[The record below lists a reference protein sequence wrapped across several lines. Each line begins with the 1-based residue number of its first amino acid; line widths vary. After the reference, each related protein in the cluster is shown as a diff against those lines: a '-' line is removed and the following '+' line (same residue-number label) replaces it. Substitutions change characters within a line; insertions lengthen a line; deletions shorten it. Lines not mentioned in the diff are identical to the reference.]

1 MPPAYRPVESRQV
14 AARLSMVRLNMP
26 LRAECIASRAG
37 TQAAA
42 VCLLVMAAVW
52 TLVHVQAP
60 RARAQDE
67 EVGKFEVHEW
77 SFWGIDSTQDLANAL
92 DQYASA
98 MPGPVETE
106 RTRVPKDHKAAP
118 LAVMTFHGEP
128 SADLE
133 VEVQIP
139 TGRVLANWPP
149 ARRKNNRIRWLE
161 LQQSAQPFEGVRT
174 APVDSTHWFE
184 RARALESLYLR
195 SGSRGERF
203 LTYDIELPL
212 SVPLRLEGGPDV
224 YRVVNLSA
232 WELSDVV
239 ISVPTPE
246 GRRIGRVSTVPASAA
261 APPGVGQPPQNGT
274 PAVPPR
280 GAAPGAAGQA
290 GGAPPVDVPPANAQA
305 AETPAIDVPAE
316 LQPQEASPQPPPAA
330 DQAAKPGDAGQPQGP
345 PSAPVAAPG
354 SAAANQTAAEPP
366 GIEVVMSPPL
376 PDDAGELAAMRA
388 QLVESLI
395 AAGLTPGE
403 AELAISL
410 VAESVLQSS
419 ELVVLVR
426 LPQAA
431 ADEKLPLVFYPRAT
445 KTVRVPLLLVRKV
458 DPRIKDEVQ
467 QLVAQLGSMVY
478 AEREAA
484 DKRLREL
491 GRLAVPALKEC
502 LTSPDLEVVFRAE
515 RMLLALNESIDPPQ
529 QPNNPAVQGASGL
542 PAAVQVLVA
551 PGK

>member
-1 MPPAYRPVESRQV
+1 
-14 AARLSMVRLNMP
+14 
-26 LRAECIASRAG
+26 
-37 TQAAA
+37 
-42 VCLLVMAAVW
+42 
-52 TLVHVQAP
+52 
-60 RARAQDE
+60 
-67 EVGKFEVHEW
+67 
-77 SFWGIDSTQDLANAL
+77 
-92 DQYASA
+92 
-98 MPGPVETE
+98 
-106 RTRVPKDHKAAP
+106 
-118 LAVMTFHGEP
+118 
-128 SADLE
+128 
-133 VEVQIP
+133 
-139 TGRVLANWPP
+139 
-149 ARRKNNRIRWLE
+149 
-161 LQQSAQPFEGVRT
+161 
-174 APVDSTHWFE
+174 
-184 RARALESLYLR
+184 
-195 SGSRGERF
+195 
-203 LTYDIELPL
+203 
-212 SVPLRLEGGPDV
+212 
-224 YRVVNLSA
+224 
-232 WELSDVV
+232 
-239 ISVPTPE
+239 
-246 GRRIGRVSTVPASAA
+246 
-261 APPGVGQPPQNGT
+261 
-274 PAVPPR
+274 
-280 GAAPGAAGQA
+280 
-290 GGAPPVDVPPANAQA
+290 
-305 AETPAIDVPAE
+305 
-316 LQPQEASPQPPPAA
+316 
-330 DQAAKPGDAGQPQGP
+330 
-345 PSAPVAAPG
+345 
-354 SAAANQTAAEPP
+354 
-366 GIEVVMSPPL
+366 MSPPL